1 MVELKDNISHM
12 KATTNLDSSKQ
23 EKSQRQKSL
32 GILFLVTLLDLI
44 GFGMILPLI
53 PYLGRAT
60 ESSPVMVGLLMSIY
74 SIMQFLFSPF
84 WGGFS
89 DRFGRKPILLI
100 SILGAAVSH
109 TAFAFASGY
118 WALFLTRLF
127 AGLFSA
133 NISTAMASAADLS
146 SKENRT
152 QTMGLIGAAF
162 GLGFV
167 LGPFLGAQGAS
178 IGPMFGFNDQFASL
192 LAGVL
197 SALNFLFCL
206 FYFKESLQE
215 KASKVSVNFKR
226 LNPFSSF
233 YLLSSN
239 LKASVGLF
247 FSATMALA
255 LIEVVLFFVVQDKFD
270 WDYKQASYGFAAI
283 GLVMAFT
290 QGGLIRPLKK
300 RFSELTLIYS
310 GGFIFTLGLFSAY
323 HFDALYTFGSS
334 VLLLSLGYAII
345 NPSLNGFISLQA
357 SSSEQGS
364 SFGVTHG
371 FSALSRI
378 IGPVLGT
385 YLLGKADLKAPFLAA
400 ALIIGISLIIFT
412 FFFKTKNTKKDQPS

>member
-1 MVELKDNISHM
+1 M
-12 KATTNLDSSKQ
+12 KPTTSLDSS
-23 EKSQRQKSL
+23 SNVQRKKSL
-32 GILFLVTLLDLI
+32 GVLFLVALLDLI

-89 DRFGRKPILLI
+89 DRFGRRPILLI
-100 SILGAAVSH
+100 SILGASISH
-109 TAFAFASGY
+109 ITFAFASGY
-118 WALFLTRLF
+118 WALFLTRMF

-167 LGPFLGAQGAS
+167 LGPFLGAQGAAF
-178 IGPMFGFNDQFASL
+178 GPYFGFNDQFASL
-192 LAGVL
+192 LAGLLCLV
-197 SALNFLFCL
+197 NFIVCYF
-206 FYFKESLQE
+206 FFKESLLT
-215 KASKVSVNFKR
+215 KAKKVSINLKR
-226 LNPFSSF
+226 LNPLSSF
-233 YLLSSN
+233 YNLSSN
-239 LKASVGLF
+239 LKASVALF

-255 LIEVVLFFVVQDKFD
+255 LIEVVLFFVVEDQFD
-270 WDYKQASYGFAAI
+270 WSYKEASYGFAAV

-300 RFSELTLIYS
+300 RFSELSLVYA
-310 GGFIFTLGLFSAY
+310 GGLIFTVGLFLAY
-323 HFDALYTFGSS
+323 FFNGLYTFGFS
-334 VLLLSLGYAII
+334 VLFLSLGYAII
-345 NPSLNGFISLQA
+345 NPSLNGYISLQA
-357 SSSEQGS
+357 KSDQQGS

-378 IGPVLGT
+378 IGPILGT
-385 YLLGKADLKAPFLAA
+385 YLLQRSDLKSPFLAA
-400 ALIIGISLIIFT
+400 SIIIGASLILFT
-412 FFFKTKNTKKDQPS
+412 LYFKNKKKTV

>member
-1 MVELKDNISHM
+1 M
-12 KATTNLDSSKQ
+12 KATTTLDSSESHAPKGR
-23 EKSQRQKSL
+23 KKNL

-89 DRFGRKPILLI
+89 DRLGRKPILLI
-100 SILGAAVSH
+100 SIFGASISH
-109 TAFAFASGY
+109 IAFAFAQGY
-118 WALFLTRLF
+118 WALFFTRLF

-146 SKENRT
+146 SEKNRT

-167 LGPFLGAQGAS
+167 LGPFLGAQGAAL
-178 IGPMFGFNDQFASL
+178 GPHFGFNDQFASL
-192 LAGVL
+192 LAGLL
-197 SALNFLFCL
+197 SALNFVFCL
-206 FYFKESLQE
+206 FFFSESLKDKSQR
-215 KASKVSVNFKR
+215 VSINLKR

-233 YLLSSN
+233 YSLSPK

-247 FSATMALA
+247 FAASFALA
-255 LIEVVLFFVVQDKFD
+255 LIEVVLFFVVQDQYD
-270 WDYKQASYGFAAI
+270 WSYKEASYGFAGV

-300 RFSELTLIYS
+300 RFSELSLIYS
-310 GGFIFTLGLFSAY
+310 GGLIFTFGLMCAYIFNELYLFGFSIL
-323 HFDALYTFGSS
+323 FF
-334 VLLLSLGYAII
+334 SLGYAIV
-345 NPSLNGFISLQA
+345 NPSLSGFISLQA
-357 SSSEQGS
+357 EASEQGS

-378 IGPVLGT
+378 FGPLLGT
-385 YLLGKADLKAPFLAA
+385 FLLGEAGLKSPFFAASLVIGLALLA
-400 ALIIGISLIIFT
+400 FI
-412 FFFKTKNTKKDQPS
+412 FFFKGTKS

>member
-1 MVELKDNISHM
+1 MT
-12 KATTNLDSSKQ
+12 ATTSLDSSRSSSASNKDR
-23 EKSQRQKSL
+23 KKSL
-32 GILFLVTLLDLI
+32 GVLFLVTLIDLI
-44 GFGMILPLI
+44 GFGMIIPLI

-89 DRFGRKPILLI
+89 DRLGRKPILLI
-100 SILGAAVSH
+100 SIFGASISH
-109 TAFAFASGY
+109 VAFAFAQGY
-118 WALFLTRLF
+118 WALFFTRLF

-146 SKENRT
+146 SEKNRT

-162 GLGFV
+162 GSGFV
-167 LGPFLGAQGAS
+167 LGPFLGAQGAAL
-178 IGPMFGFNDQFASL
+178 GPEFGFNDQFASL

-197 SALNFLFCL
+197 SAINFLFCL
-206 FYFKESLQE
+206 FFFKESLKE
-215 KASKVSVNFKR
+215 KAEKISINFTR

-233 YLLSSN
+233 YSLSSK

-247 FSATMALA
+247 FAASFALA
-255 LIEVVLFFVVQDKFD
+255 LIEVVLFFVVQDLYD
-270 WDYKQASYGFAAI
+270 WTYEDAAKGFAGV

-300 RFSELTLIYS
+300 RFSELSLIS
-310 GGFIFTLGLFSAY
+310 VGGFLFSTGLFLAFYFNS
-323 HFDALYTFGSS
+323 LYLFGFSI
-334 VLLLSLGYAII
+334 LLLSLGYAII
-345 NPSLNGFISLQA
+345 NPSLSGFISLQA
-357 SSSEQGS
+357 EANQQGS

-378 IGPVLGT
+378 FGPLLGT
-385 YLLGKADLKAPFLAA
+385 YLLGEVSLKSPFLAGSI
-400 ALIIGISLIIFT
+400 IIGVSLTAFIV
-412 FFFKTKNTKKDQPS
+412 FFRNKKSQQ

>member
-1 MVELKDNISHM
+1 M
-12 KATTNLDSSKQ
+12 KATTTLDSSESLSTPVGRK
-23 EKSQRQKSL
+23 KNL

-89 DRFGRKPILLI
+89 DRLGRKPILLV
-100 SILGAAVSH
+100 SIFGAAISH
-109 TAFAFASGY
+109 TAFAFAQGY

-146 SKENRT
+146 SEKNRT

-178 IGPMFGFNDQFASL
+178 IGPYFGFNDQFASL

-197 SALNFLFCL
+197 SGLNFLFCL
-206 FYFKESLQE
+206 FFFSESLKE
-215 KASKVSVNFKR
+215 KSEKVSINLKR

-233 YLLSSN
+233 YSLSSN

-247 FSATMALA
+247 FAASFALA
-255 LIEVVLFFVVQDKFD
+255 LIEVVLFFVVQDQYD
-270 WDYKQASYGFAAI
+270 WNYKDASYGFAGV

-310 GGFIFTLGLFSAY
+310 GGLIFTLGLFCA
-323 HFDALYTFGSS
+323 FAFNELYLFGFSI
-334 VLLLSLGYAII
+334 LFLSLGYAII
-345 NPSLNGFISLQA
+345 NPSLNGYISLQA
-357 SSSEQGS
+357 RSDQQGS

-378 IGPVLGT
+378 MGPVLGT
-385 YLLGKADLKAPFLAA
+385 YLLGAAGLKTPFVAA
-400 ALIIGISLIIFT
+400 SMIIGFSLLAFVIF
-412 FFFKTKNTKKDQPS
+412 FRYQKNQS